1 VRKVHE
7 APLARAFL
15 IQKSLHPGYGSPA
28 VLKGVM
34 TVAGEPVAELV
45 RARLAASGLSDRAQ
59 RLALAAVAGEAAL
72 KQALES
78 GADPE
83 SDAGPVQA
91 APGNVWVRSIT
102 VRGFRGVGPATR
114 LEIDPGPG
122 LTLLVGRNGSGKS
135 SFAEAIEV
143 ALTGKN
149 ERLQGKTADWHKQ
162 WRNIHDGISAFVEAE
177 FQVDGDPRTLAVQ
190 RSWAGKNIADASSQ
204 ASWSDGRQCD
214 LPELGWSG
222 ALEQYRPFLSYDDL
236 GKVSDRPSVVFDLIA
251 GVLGL
256 ESVATAQDLLTSA
269 CSELGKILSRPRDAL
284 PALLVALRG
293 IDDERARR
301 VTEALGSDPPNAD
314 EAAKVLGEA
323 PEAGGSDPRLA
334 ALTTLASLPAPD
346 LEVAAAASQALRSAA
361 ASVEAFKGTDTEEAG
376 RLADLLDAALSHHA
390 SHGDGLCPVC
400 GRGALDSQ
408 WQQRTSQEVRRLRT
422 RSTAAS
428 AARKQL
434 RHAVAT
440 ARNLLQPVPA
450 PLSGTGPDGVD
461 RSRAASAWNSWAQL
475 AEEEDPLALSERIAH
490 LAPVL
495 VESVSAVRA
504 AATGLV
510 QQIENTWRPAAVKVQ
525 AWLDLWEQA
534 DGARAGHADLT
545 VALSWIKSQA
555 EELRR
560 ERLAPFSEQSA
571 KIWAD
576 LRQDSNVDLGPIAFT
591 GGGRTRR
598 RLDVSVRI
606 DGADG
611 GVPMLSNGEL
621 HALGLSLFL
630 PRSTAP
636 DSPFRFV
643 IIDDPVQA
651 MDPSKVEG
659 LARVLHQTAAARQV
673 VVLTHDD
680 RLPDALRRLML
691 PVTILEVTRRE
702 GSLVEIVPSQ
712 DPVRRYLDDARQ
724 LALTAALPEDLAAVA
739 ATGSCRDAVEAACQL
754 AARRRLHTQ
763 GVPLAEIDQRL
774 VNARTTMHKAGVALF
789 GDSRQSAQ
797 VLPSLNQLAGAAW
810 AADVLRA
817 VREGAHH
824 PRSDLDRIIRD
835 SGRLCDLIINN
846 AQRTIPR
853 AGR

>member
-1 VRKVHE
+1 
-7 APLARAFL
+7 
-15 IQKSLHPGYGSPA
+15 
-28 VLKGVM
+28 
-34 TVAGEPVAELV
+34 VAGEPVAELV
-45 RARLAASGLSDRAQ
+45 RARLAGSGLSDGAQ

-78 GADPE
+78 GADPHP
-83 SDAGPVQA
+83 DAGPGRA
-91 APGNVWVRSIT
+91 TPGNVWLRSIT
-102 VRGFRGVGPATR
+102 VRGFRGVGPASR

-135 SFAEAIEV
+135 SFAEGIEV

-162 WRNIHDGISAFVEAE
+162 WRNIHDGATAFVEAE
-177 FQVDGDPRTLAVQ
+177 FQVDGDPRLLTVQ
-190 RSWAGKNIADASSQ
+190 RSWSGKNIADASAQ
-204 ASWSDGRQCD
+204 ASWSNGQQCD
-214 LPELGWSG
+214 LPGLGWSA

-236 GKVSDRPSVVFDLIA
+236 GKVSDKPSVVFDLIA

-269 CSELGKILSRPRDAL
+269 CSELGKILTRPGDAL
-284 PALLVALRG
+284 PALLETLRG

-301 VTEALGSDPPNAD
+301 ITEALSSHPPAANA
-314 EAAKVLGEA
+314 AAKALGDA
-323 PEAGGSDPRLA
+323 PEAGGGDPRVA
-334 ALTTLASLPAPD
+334 ALTKLASLPAPD
-346 LEVAAAASQALRSAA
+346 LEAAVAASQALRSAA

-400 GRGALDSQ
+400 GRGALDSE
-408 WQQRTSQEVRRLRT
+408 WQQRTAEEVRSLRT
-422 RSTAAS
+422 RSAAAS
-428 AARKQL
+428 EARNQL

-440 ARNLLQPVPA
+440 ARNLLQPAPA
-450 PLSGTGPDGVD
+450 PLSGTGPDGID
-461 RSRAASAWNSWAQL
+461 TAQAAAAWRAWAQL
-475 AEEEDPLALSERIAH
+475 AGEENPLALSEGLGQ
-490 LAPVL
+490 LAPAL
-495 VESVSAVRA
+495 VKSVAAVQASATR
-504 AATGLV
+504 LV

-525 AWLDLWEQA
+525 GWLDLWEQA
-534 DGARAGHADLT
+534 NGARTGHADLT
-545 VALSWIKSQA
+545 AALNWIKSQA

-560 ERLAPFSEQSA
+560 ERLAPFSDQSA
-571 KIWAD
+571 QIWAD

-636 DSPFRFV
+636 ASPFRFV

-659 LARVLHQTAAARQV
+659 LAQVLHQTAATRQV

-724 LALTAALPEDLAAVA
+724 IALTAALPDDLATVA
-739 ATGSCRDAVEAACQL
+739 ATGSCRDAVEAACQR
-754 AARRRLHTQ
+754 AARRRLHAQ
-763 GVPLAEIDQRL
+763 GVPLAEIDRRL
-774 VNARTTMHKAGVALF
+774 VNARTTMHKAALALF

-797 VLPSLNQLAGAAW
+797 VMPSLNQLAGAPW
-810 AADVLRA
+810 AADALRA
-817 VREGAHH
+817 VREGTHQ

-835 SGRLCDLIINN
+835 TGRLCDLILSN
-846 AQRTIPR
+846 AQTTIPR

>member
-1 VRKVHE
+1 VI
-7 APLARAFL
+7 A
-15 IQKSLHPGYGSPA
+15 
-28 VLKGVM
+28 
-34 TVAGEPVAELV
+34 VAGEPVADLV
-45 RARLAASGLSDRAQ
+45 RARLAVSGLSDGAQ

-78 GADPE
+78 RADPE
-83 SDAGPVQA
+83 PHAGPVQA
-91 APGNVWVRSIT
+91 AHGNVWLRSIT
-102 VRGFRGVGPATR
+102 VRGFRGVGPASR
-114 LEIDPGPG
+114 LEINPGPG

-135 SFAEAIEV
+135 SFAEGIEA

-149 ERLQGKTADWHKQ
+149 ERLQGKTADWLKQ
-162 WRNIHDGISAFVEAE
+162 WRNIHDGASAFVEAE
-177 FQVDGDPRTLAVQ
+177 FQVDGDPRILAVQ
-190 RSWAGKNIADASSQ
+190 RSWSGKNMADASSQ
-204 ASWSDGRQCD
+204 GSWSNGQQCD
-214 LPELGWSG
+214 LAGLGWSG

-256 ESVATAQDLLTSA
+256 ESVATAQDLLTGA
-269 CSELGKILSRPRDAL
+269 CSELAKILTRPRDAL
-284 PALLVALRG
+284 PALLETLRG
-293 IDDERARR
+293 INDERARR
-301 VTEALGSDPPNAD
+301 ITEALSSDPPDAD
-314 EAAKVLGEA
+314 EAAKILGEA
-323 PEAGGSDPRLA
+323 SEAGGRDPRLA
-334 ALTTLASLPAPD
+334 ALTRLASLPAPD
-346 LEVAAAASQALRSAA
+346 LEAAAAASKALRSAA
-361 ASVEAFKGTDTEEAG
+361 ASVRAFKGTDIEEAS

-400 GRGALDSQ
+400 GRGALDGE
-408 WQQRTSQEVRRLRT
+408 WQQRTEEEVRRLRA
-422 RSTAAS
+422 RSAAAS
-428 AARKQL
+428 GARNQL
-434 RHAVAT
+434 RHAIAT

-461 RSRAASAWNSWAQL
+461 RSRAASAWHAWAQM
-475 AEEEDPLALSERIAH
+475 AGEEDPLALSEGLGR

-495 VESVSAVRA
+495 VESVNAVRA
-504 AATGLV
+504 AATVLV
-510 QQIENTWRPAAVKVQ
+510 QQVENTWRPAAVKVQ
-525 AWLDLWEQA
+525 AWLDLWERA
-534 DGARAGHADLT
+534 DGARAGHADLMA
-545 VALSWIKSQA
+545 ALSWIKSQA

-560 ERLAPFSEQSA
+560 ERLAPFAEQSA
-571 KIWAD
+571 QIWAD

-591 GGGRTRR
+591 GSGGRTRR

-673 VVLTHDD
+673 IVLTHDD
-680 RLPDALRRLML
+680 RLPEALRRLML

-702 GSLVEIVPSQ
+702 GSLVEIIPSL

-724 LALTAALPEDLAAVA
+724 VSLTTALPDDLAAVA
-739 ATGSCRDAVEAACQL
+739 AVGSCRDAVEAACQR
-754 AARRRLHTQ
+754 AARQRLHAK

-774 VNARTTMHKAGVALF
+774 VNARTTMQKAAVALF

-797 VLPSLNQLAGAAW
+797 VMSSLNRLAGARW
-810 AADVLRA
+810 AADVARA
-817 VREGAHH
+817 VREGAHQ

-835 SGRLCDLIINN
+835 SERLCDLILGNV
-846 AQRTIPR
+846 QGTTPQ

>member
-1 VRKVHE
+1 
-7 APLARAFL
+7 
-15 IQKSLHPGYGSPA
+15 
-28 VLKGVM
+28 M
-34 TVAGEPVAELV
+34 AGEPVAELV
-45 RARLAASGLSDRAQ
+45 RARLAASGLGDGAQ
-59 RLALAAVAGEAAL
+59 RLALSAVAGEAAL
-72 KQALES
+72 NQALES
-78 GADPE
+78 GANPE
-83 SDAGPVQA
+83 VDAAPELVT
-91 APGNVWVRSIT
+91 PGNVWLRSIT
-102 VRGFRGVGPATR
+102 VRGFRGVGPASR
-114 LEIDPGPG
+114 LEIEPGPG

-135 SFAEAIEV
+135 SFAEGVEV

-162 WRNIHDGISAFVEAE
+162 WRNIHDGAAAFVEAE
-177 FQVDGDPRTLAVQ
+177 FQVDGDPRILAVQ
-190 RSWAGKNIADASSQ
+190 RSWSGKNIADASSQ
-204 ASWSDGRQCD
+204 TSWSDGQQCD
-214 LPELGWSG
+214 LPGLGWSG

-256 ESVATAQDLLTSA
+256 GSVATAQELLTGA
-269 CSELGKILSRPRDAL
+269 CSELGKIITQPGEAL
-284 PALLVALRG
+284 PPLLETLRG
-293 IDDERARR
+293 MDDERARR
-301 VTEALGSDPPNAD
+301 VAGALSSDPPGAN

-334 ALTTLASLPAPD
+334 ALTRLASLPALDP
-346 LEVAAAASQALRSAA
+346 EAAAAASQALRSAA

-376 RLADLLDAALSHHA
+376 RLADLLDTALSHHA

-400 GRGALDSQ
+400 GQGALDGE
-408 WQQRTSQEVRRLRT
+408 WRQRTAEEVRRLRT
-422 RSTAAS
+422 RSAAAS
-428 AARKQL
+428 AARNQL
-434 RHAVAT
+434 RQAVAT

-461 RSRAASAWNSWAQL
+461 RSRAASTWHAWAQL
-475 AEEEDPLALSERIAH
+475 AGEEDPLALSEG
-490 LAPVL
+490 LMKVAPVL
-495 VESVSAVRA
+495 IESVSAVRA

-510 QQIENTWRPAAVKVQ
+510 QQMENMWRPASVKVQ

-534 DGARAGHADLT
+534 GGARTDHADLT
-545 VALSWIKSQA
+545 TALNWIKSQA

-571 KIWAD
+571 QIWAD

-598 RLDVSVRI
+598 KLEVSVRI

-691 PVTILEVTRRE
+691 PATILEVTRRE

-712 DPVRRYLDDARQ
+712 DPVHRYLDDARQ
-724 LALTAALPEDLAAVA
+724 IARTAALPDDLAAVA
-739 ATGSCRDAVEAACQL
+739 ATGSCRDAVEAACQR
-754 AARRRLHTQ
+754 AARRQLHAQ
-763 GVPLAEIDQRL
+763 GVPLAEIDRRL
-774 VNARTTMHKAGVALF
+774 INAHTTMHKTALALF

-797 VLPSLNQLAGAAW
+797 VMPSLNRLAGAPW

-817 VREGAHH
+817 VREGTHQ
-824 PRSDLDRIIRD
+824 PRSDLDRII
-835 SGRLCDLIINN
+835 SNSERLCDLILSN